1 MKKIM
6 ALVLCALMVIPFGA
20 LLALDVA
27 AAETV
32 TIYAKDGGTGDG
44 SSEANAVGNFKD
56 AVIAASLANK
66 EAKIVICGT
75 VAFDMSTSWNDAPAH
90 KKITVTGKD
99 ANAKLAVT
107 TNDASTD
114 NNRIWYAL
122 GDLAFEK
129 LHIELQTCSAF
140 LINTQFHN
148 LTFGEGMKVT
158 TISTKS
164 GARLISVRIADG
176 TTLANDNVKDKFS
189 YDATANT
196 FKADPVLTFKSGTY
210 TEIVGFQN
218 ISADNLGDLD
228 GKLTINVSGDV
239 KLNKMVVCRNAYSTV
254 KNAEFNFDGGMFI
267 DWVAACDRPSTN
279 LDTKHSGVTEGG
291 TLTINVTKNFDISK
305 NIPAGT
311 STTAFYGFGGT
322 SCSKSA
328 AKPAYVDK
336 ANYFININE
345 DVYDAVVTY
354 VMADS
359 FTKVTKVENPPVV
372 DPGQGGNQGG
382 DNTQGGGNAE
392 TGDATVVFAVIA
404 VMSAAAVVVLKKR
417 ATR

>member
-6 ALVLCALMVIPFGA
+6 AILLCALMVVPFGM
-20 LLALDVA
+20 LLTVNVS

-75 VAFDMSTSWNDAPAH
+75 VGFDMSVNWTDAPAH

-114 NNRIWYAL
+114 NNRIWYAM
-122 GDLAFEK
+122 GDIAFEK

-148 LTFGEGMKVT
+148 LTFGEGMKMT
-158 TISTKS
+158 TISTKA
-164 GARLISVRIADG
+164 GARLVSVRIGDG
-176 TTLANDNVKDKFS
+176 TSLANDNIKDKFS

-218 ISADNLGDLD
+218 ISKDTLGDLD
-228 GKLTINVSGDV
+228 GKFTINVSGDV
-239 KLNKMVVCRNAYSTV
+239 KFNKMVVCRNAYSTV

-267 DWVAACDRPSTN
+267 DWVAACDRPSSN
-279 LDTKHSGVTEGG
+279 LDTKHSGVTENG
-291 TLTINVTKNFDISK
+291 TLTINVTKNFDITK

-345 DVYDAVVTY
+345 DVYDSVITY

-359 FTKVTKVENPPVV
+359 FDKVTKVENPPVV
-372 DPGQGGNQGG
+372 DPGNQGG
-382 DNTQGGGNAE
+382 DNTQGGGNAD
-392 TGDATVVFAVIA
+392 TGDMTWVV
-404 VMSAAAVVVLKKR
+404 AAVAAVSVMGCAVVATKKR